1 MLALVPSQKP
11 QRHVLALWAHR
22 TTLNDLMQNGQ
33 SLWDAHSSFQLVF
46 CQHVASFKL
55 NTLIQEHLSDPLR
68 SGRGFRFF
76 VRGTA
81 AASGRV
87 DVSKRVS
94 IGTVMSRLAGHA
106 AALSRS

>member
-33 SLWDAHSSFQLVF
+33 SLWDAHFQLSIGLLPACSV
-46 CQHVASFKL
+46 L
-55 NTLIQEHLSDPLR
+55 E
-68 SGRGFRFF
+68 
-76 VRGTA
+76 
-81 AASGRV
+81 
-87 DVSKRVS
+87 RVS
-94 IGTVMSRLAGHA
+94 IGTVMSRLAGRA